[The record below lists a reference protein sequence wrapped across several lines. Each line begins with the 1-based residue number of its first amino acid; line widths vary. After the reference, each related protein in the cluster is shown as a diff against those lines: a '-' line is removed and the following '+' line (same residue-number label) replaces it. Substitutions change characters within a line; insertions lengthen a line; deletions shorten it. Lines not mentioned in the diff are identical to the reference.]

1 MFKQRDAI
9 IRLLQDDDPDTVTLT
24 KKQLAAGGS
33 ESISDLKDLLS
44 TDDEKVAFH
53 VRDILTTIEGRS
65 AKSAFEEVCRK
76 IPAIADL
83 ERGCWYLAQIFLPGL
98 EIQKYKE
105 LVDDWGQELKSRTAR
120 LDSAPARVLAMA
132 HLLGRDLG
140 LRGNADDYYNAN
152 NSLLPCVIDSRL
164 GIPISLSVLYMIV
177 ASRANIVVEGINL
190 PGHFVVRHGDI
201 LFDPFHEGR
210 ILSSRDCSEI
220 LSQQK
225 LSLQPSHLQNAPPRL
240 VLMRIL
246 GNLLH
251 IFEEDDDESLHQMIT
266 KWIHLL
272 EHQ

>member
-24 KKQLAAGGS
+24 KKQLATGGT
-33 ESISDLKDLLS
+33 EIISDLKDLLS

-53 VRDILTTIEGRS
+53 VRDILSSIEGRS
-65 AKSAFEEVCRK
+65 AKTAFEDVCRN
-76 IPAIADL
+76 ISATADL
-83 ERGCWYLAQIFLPGL
+83 ERGCWYLAKVFLPGL
-98 EIQKYKE
+98 EIQKYMDI
-105 LVDDWGQELKSRTAR
+105 VNDWGQELQSRTAR

-132 HLLGRDLG
+132 HFLGRDLG
-140 LRGNADDYYNAN
+140 LRGNADNYYNVN

-177 ASRANIVVEGINL
+177 ASRAKIVVDGINL

-210 ILSSRDCSEI
+210 VLSSRDCAEI

-225 LSLQPSHLQNAPPRL
+225 LSLQPSHLQSAPPRL

-251 IFEEDDDESLHQMIT
+251 IFEEDDESLHQTIA